1 MDSLF
6 SDEEL
11 FLTQNSFSE
20 ERVEDNF
27 SIDSILDGL
36 VACDEPVSQN
46 SCEEELKQVVTEKS
60 IKDGRTDPSN
70 YPEAVRKI
78 VIVDDEE
85 LEKRKESRIPPNTRI
100 NTSWAVRAWSEW
112 ALERNGMI
120 AIKGETGITLPEVNP
135 DILNITHN
143 EEVNYWL
150 SKFVVEVRK
159 KKDPGTF
166 YPPNTLYQLC
176 CGLQRYMRDN
186 GRPELNFFTDTSFK
200 HFQDCLD
207 AEMKRLTAMGIGSN
221 VKEAQAFSEDEEN
234 KLWNLGLL
242 GDSSPR
248 WDDFKECGFQNLPR
262 HKSGTRRPNYVI
274 VAGKT

>member
-1 MDSLF
+1 MDGLF

-20 ERVEDNF
+20 ER
-27 SIDSILDGL
+27 
-36 VACDEPVSQN
+36 PVSQN
-46 SCEEELKQVVTEKS
+46 SCGEELKQVVTEKS

-78 VIVDDEE
+78 VIVNDEE
-85 LEKRKESRIPPNTRI
+85 LEKRKESRIPANTRI
-100 NTSWAVRAWSEW
+100 NTSWAV
-112 ALERNGMI
+112 L
-120 AIKGETGITLPEVNP
+120 NP

-143 EEVNYWL
+143 EELNYWL

-176 CGLQRYMRDN
+176 CGIQRYMRDN
-186 GRPELNFFTDTSFK
+186 GRPELNFFTHTSFK

-207 AEMKRLTAMGIGSN
+207 AEMKRLT
-221 VKEAQAFSEDEEN
+221 
-234 KLWNLGLL
+234 
-242 GDSSPR
+242 
-248 WDDFKECGFQNLPR
+248 
-262 HKSGTRRPNYVI
+262 
-274 VAGKT
+274 

>member
-1 MDSLF
+1 MDGLF

-27 SIDSILDGL
+27 SIDSILYGL
-36 VACDEPVSQN
+36 VACDEPVTQN

-85 LEKRKESRIPPNTRI
+85 LEKRKESRIPANTGI

-120 AIKGETGITLPEVNP
+120 AIKGEL
-135 DILNITHN
+135 
-143 EEVNYWL
+143 
-150 SKFVVEVRK
+150 K
-159 KKDPGTF
+159 
-166 YPPNTLYQLC
+166 
-176 CGLQRYMRDN
+176 
-186 GRPELNFFTDTSFK
+186 
-200 HFQDCLD
+200 
-207 AEMKRLTAMGIGSN
+207 
-221 VKEAQAFSEDEEN
+221 
-234 KLWNLGLL
+234 
-242 GDSSPR
+242 
-248 WDDFKECGFQNLPR
+248 
-262 HKSGTRRPNYVI
+262 
-274 VAGKT
+274 